1 MSTSESYDNWA
12 SVYDTGID
20 YEAEIVS
27 DRLTDA
33 GITNVILNKRDH
45 AFHVNWGDLAQ
56 IQVLVPEES
65 KAEAAALLAS
75 QPFTDKE
82 LTDAAMAADPVDDD
96 IPEVD
101 EDEEA

>member
-1 MSTSESYDNWA
+1 MSTSESYDNWE

-56 IQVLVPEES
+56 IKVLVPTDHRAA
-65 KAEAAALLAS
+65 AEALLAS

-82 LTDAAMAADPVDDD
+82 LTDAAMAADPVDDE